1 MKRAVVLLAIAA
13 MVVCI
18 IPLVETS
25 DAATTTDVPTGTVA
39 GKVKADT
46 KEPIYITDVRVTLF
60 DLETK
65 KDIEEATDVSD
76 NNGYSITYNVGTYG
90 IRFELGGYETLTDE
104 VTITENTTTP
114 YNAVMKETKSY
125 FGLDL
130 SHALM
135 ILGGTVG
142 IVLILFAVMR
152 RSRLH

>member
-1 MKRAVVLLAIAA
+1 MI
-13 MVVCI
+13 VCI
-18 IPLVETS
+18 IPLVDTS
-25 DAATTTDVPTGTVA
+25 DAATTDVPTGTVA

-46 KEPIYITDVRVTLF
+46 KEPIYISDVRVTLF

-65 KDIEEATDVSD
+65 KDIEEATDISD

-114 YNAVMKETKSY
+114 YTAVMKETKSY

-142 IVLILFAVMR
+142 IILILFAVMR